1 MYEKIIQIIREVYK
15 KRDKR
20 IDYELAL
27 LGFPLSKCSKEV
39 TKKTASKWFSPAT
52 LEKIY
57 SSIGINLDSDDF
69 TDEEISNAYDFAKRI
84 IRNVYPDFIPLDA
97 YSLFDEEIKTPFGKV
112 IKKFEPPKPKPTTFI
127 SFFDAFKSF
136 PNWSLQKFCDWI
148 RGIQLPCFQTKENKP
163 QFFLGYD
170 DFCNAVNDWRVVQ
183 NDELNADSC
192 VALSDY
198 ATCSK
203 VFKKF
208 APNMPIY
215 IDDDDVIFPAVDA
228 RAEFNRV
235 LDIADFTRR
244 LINDNY

>member
-1 MYEKIIQIIREVYK
+1 MYKKITQIIREVYK

-20 IDYELAL
+20 LDYELAL
-27 LGFPLSKCSKEV
+27 LGFPLSRRSKED
-39 TKKTASKWFSPAT
+39 TKKTASKWFPAT

-57 SSIGINLDSDDF
+57 SSIGINLDSADF
-69 TDEEISNAYDFAKRI
+69 TDEEISNAADFAKRI
-84 IRNVYPDFIPLDA
+84 IRNVYPNFIPVDA

-112 IKKFEPPKPKPTTFI
+112 IKKFEPPKPIPTAFI
-127 SFFDAFKSF
+127 TLSDALKVF
-136 PNWSLQKFCDWI
+136 PNWSLQQFCDWI

-163 QFFLGYD
+163 QFFFGYD

-198 ATCSK
+198 ATCQK
-203 VFKKF
+203 LLKKF
-208 APNMPIY
+208 APNIQIY
-215 IDDDDVIFPAVDA
+215 VDDDDVIFPAVDA

-235 LDIADFTRR
+235 LDLADFTRR
-244 LINDNY
+244 LINDNN